1 MINQFMNT
9 LFKLIAQVGYL
20 KQVAEY
26 IDQFKYQL
34 LDQQQTVSQLWGI
47 STLAK
52 KKKSANNRVL
62 DEGNV
67 QHFQFL
73 RQMQSTLITYTKA

>member
-20 KQVAEY
+20 KQVAEQ

-34 LDQQQTVSQLWGI
+34 LDQQQTVSKLWGI
-47 STLAK
+47 GTLAK
-52 KKKSANNRVL
+52 KKKNL
-62 DEGNV
+62 
-67 QHFQFL
+67 Q
-73 RQMQSTLITYTKA
+73 TKGSWMKEMYNSFNF

>member
-47 STLAK
+47 GTLAK
-52 KKKSANNRVL
+52 KN
-62 DEGNV
+62 
-67 QHFQFL
+67 L
-73 RQMQSTLITYTKA
+73 RTKGSWMKEMYNTFNF

>member
-20 KQVAEY
+20 KQVTEY

-34 LDQQQTVSQLWGI
+34 LDQQQTVSKLWGI
-47 STLAK
+47 GILAK
-52 KKKSANNRVL
+52 KKKKNLRTKGSWMKEIYNNLNFEDKYSV
-62 DEGNV
+62 
-67 QHFQFL
+67 F
-73 RQMQSTLITYTKA
+73 

>member
-20 KQVAEY
+20 KQVTEY

-34 LDQQQTVSQLWGI
+34 PDQQQTVSKLRGI
-47 STLAK
+47 GILEK
-52 KKKSANNRVL
+52 KIFEQK
-62 DEGNV
+62 G
-67 QHFQFL
+67 L
-73 RQMQSTLITYTKA
+73 R

>member
-20 KQVAEY
+20 KQVTEY

-34 LDQQQTVSQLWGI
+34 LDQQQTVSKLWGI
-47 STLAK
+47 GILAK
-52 KKKSANNRVL
+52 KKKNLRTKGSWMKEIYNYFNFEDKCRVL
-62 DEGNV
+62 
-67 QHFQFL
+67 
-73 RQMQSTLITYTKA
+73 

>member
-20 KQVAEY
+20 KQVTEY

-34 LDQQQTVSQLWGI
+34 LDQQQTVSKLWGI
-47 STLAK
+47 GILAKK
-52 KKKSANNRVL
+52 KKKSANKRIL
-62 DEGNV
+62 DEGNI
-67 QHFQFL
+67 QQPQF
-73 RQMQSTLITYTKA
+73 

>member
-20 KQVAEY
+20 KQVTEY

-34 LDQQQTVSQLWGI
+34 PDQQETVSKLWGI
-47 STLAK
+47 GIFVGK
-52 KKKSANNRVL
+52 KKKIH
-62 DEGNV
+62 EQKG
-67 QHFQFL
+67 FG
-73 RQMQSTLITYTKA
+73 

>member
-20 KQVAEY
+20 KQVTEY

-34 LDQQQTVSQLWGI
+34 PDQQQTVSKLWGI
-47 STLAK
+47 GILAQK
-52 KKKSANNRVL
+52 KKNSANKGSWMKEIYN
-62 DEGNV
+62 N
-67 QHFQFL
+67 FNF
-73 RQMQSTLITYTKA
+73 

>member
-47 STLAK
+47 GTLAK
-52 KKKSANNRVL
+52 KN
-62 DEGNV
+62 
-67 QHFQFL
+67 L
-73 RQMQSTLITYTKA
+73 RTKWSWMKEMYNTFNF

>member
-34 LDQQQTVSQLWGI
+34 LDQQPTVSKLWGI
-47 STLAK
+47 GILAK
-52 KKKSANNRVL
+52 KKKKL
-62 DEGNV
+62 
-67 QHFQFL
+67 
-73 RQMQSTLITYTKA
+73 

>member
-20 KQVAEY
+20 KQVTEY

-34 LDQQQTVSQLWGI
+34 LDQQPTVSKLWGI
-47 STLAK
+47 GILAK
-52 KKKSANNRVL
+52 KKKKCEQ
-62 DEGNV
+62 EG
-67 QHFQFL
+67 L
-73 RQMQSTLITYTKA
+73 R

>member
-20 KQVAEY
+20 KQVTEY

-34 LDQQQTVSQLWGI
+34 PDQQETVSKLWGI
-47 STLAK
+47 GILAK
-52 KKKSANNRVL
+52 KKKKIH
-62 DEGNV
+62 EQKG
-67 QHFQFL
+67 FG
-73 RQMQSTLITYTKA
+73 

>member
-20 KQVAEY
+20 KQVTEY

-34 LDQQQTVSQLWGI
+34 PDQQETVSKLWGI
-47 STLAK
+47 GIFAEKK
-52 KKKSANNRVL
+52 KKKSTNKRDL
-62 DEGNV
+62 DEGDL
-67 QHFQFL
+67 QQFPF
-73 RQMQSTLITYTKA
+73 

>member
-20 KQVAEY
+20 KQVTEY

-34 LDQQQTVSQLWGI
+34 PDQQQTVSKLWGI
-47 STLAK
+47 GILAQK
-52 KKKSANNRVL
+52 KKKFCKQRVL
-62 DEGNV
+62 DEGNL
-67 QHFQFL
+67 QQFQFL
-73 RQMQSTLITYTKA
+73 RQM

>member
-20 KQVAEY
+20 KQVTEY

-34 LDQQQTVSQLWGI
+34 LDQQQTVSKLWGI
-47 STLAK
+47 GILAK
-52 KKKSANNRVL
+52 KKKNLRTKGSWMKEIYNNLNFEDKYSV
-62 DEGNV
+62 
-67 QHFQFL
+67 F
-73 RQMQSTLITYTKA
+73 

>member
-20 KQVAEY
+20 KQVTEY

-34 LDQQQTVSQLWGI
+34 LDQQQTVSKLWGI
-47 STLAK
+47 GILAK
-52 KKKSANNRVL
+52 KKNLRTKGSWMKEIYNYFNFEDKCRVL
-62 DEGNV
+62 
-67 QHFQFL
+67 
-73 RQMQSTLITYTKA
+73 